1 MRKYFLHIILLTSI
15 VSFASMHVYAQQ
27 FLQANGKYLSH
38 RNKEVLLRGIGLGGW
53 MLQEPYMLQLSG
65 VAKNQSDIKKKI
77 TDLIGEERTNRFY
90 NAWLENH
97 CTKKDI
103 DALAAMGFNS
113 VRLPMHYDLYTLAV
127 EKEKDSTQ
135 NTWIEKGF
143 ELTDNLLKWC
153 KQNKIYLIL
162 DLHAAPG
169 AQGNDVPISDKD
181 ITKPSL
187 WQSEANQKKT
197 IALWRKL
204 AERYKNEEWIGGY
217 DLINET
223 NYGFTNPADKNGCAE
238 KENVPLKKLHVEI
251 TNAIRAIDKNHIIFV
266 EGNCWGNN
274 YDGMFPLWD
283 NNLVVSFH
291 KYWNYNDQGSIQ
303 KFLDIRE
310 KQNVPIWLGESGE
323 NSNDWFTQAI
333 ALMEKNKIGWAW
345 WPMKKLGGNN
355 PVQIKK
361 PEGYD
366 NIISYWKGEAQKPSA
381 DDAWKTFQQLA
392 FNANIDNNIL
402 RKDVV
407 DAMFR
412 QVKDSAVLPF
422 RSNSIADNS
431 IVYAVDYDLGRNNKA
446 YADADAATYHVST
459 GKNTPWNKGHQ
470 YRNDGVDI
478 EVCNDSITNGY
489 SVGWTEDGEW
499 LQYTLENKLNKPVDV
514 YVRYASSA
522 SSALQL
528 IVNDKSLEAVTLA
541 PTGDNKKWSV
551 AKLAQTQF
559 NKGKNIIRLR
569 TVKGGANIN
578 YLQFTER
585 K

>member
-1 MRKYFLHIILLTSI
+1 MTTYS
-15 VSFASMHVYAQQ
+15 YAQG
-27 FLQANGKYLSH
+27 FLKAKGKYIANDNS
-38 RNKEVLLRGIGLGGW
+38 EVLLRGIGLGGW

-77 TDLIGEERTNRFY
+77 ADLIGEERTKKFY
-90 NAWLENH
+90 NSWLENH

-113 VRLPMHYDLYTLAV
+113 VRLPMHYELYTLPI
-127 EKEKDSTQ
+127 EKEKDSTR

-153 KQNKIYLIL
+153 KQNKMYLIL

-197 IALWRKL
+197 IALWQKL

-238 KENVPLKKLHVEI
+238 KVNAPLKKLSIEI

-274 YDGMFPLWD
+274 YEGIFPLWD
-283 NNLVVSFH
+283 NNMVISFH
-291 KYWNYNDQGSIQ
+291 KYWNYNDQNSIQ
-303 KFLDIRE
+303 KFIDIRKKE
-310 KQNVPIWLGESGE
+310 NVPVWLGESGE

-333 ALMEKNKIGWAW
+333 TLMEKNKIGWAW

-366 NIISYWKGEAQKPSA
+366 NIISYWKGEAGKPSA
-381 DDAWKTFQQLA
+381 EDAWKTFQQLA
-392 FNANIDNNIL
+392 INSNIKNNIQ

-412 QVKDSAVLPF
+412 QVKDSAALPF
-422 RSNSIADNS
+422 KTNSISNNS
-431 IVYAVDYDLGRNNKA
+431 IVYAVDYDLGGNNKA
-446 YADADAATYHVST
+446 YADADAATYHVSN

-478 EVCNDSITNGY
+478 EVCNDDITNGY

-499 LQYTLENKLNKPVDV
+499 LQYTVENKLNKPVDV
-514 YVRYASSA
+514 YVRYASAAASA
-522 SSALQL
+522 IQL
-528 IVNDKSLEAVTLA
+528 IVNDKPLEPVTLA
-541 PTGDNKKWSV
+541 ATGDHKKWSV

-559 NKGKNIIRLR
+559 DKGKNIIRIHA
-569 TVKGGANIN
+569 VKGGANIN

-585 K
+585 R